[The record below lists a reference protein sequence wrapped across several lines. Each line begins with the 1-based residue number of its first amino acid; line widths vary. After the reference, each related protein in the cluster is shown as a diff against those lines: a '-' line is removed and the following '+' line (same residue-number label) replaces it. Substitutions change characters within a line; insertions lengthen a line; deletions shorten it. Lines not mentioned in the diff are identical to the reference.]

1 MLGLLFRMFLA
12 QSFRVNNLMSQPNPD
27 KLDPTIQ
34 GIQDKVKFL
43 EQTIGKI
50 VAHVP
55 GSGET
60 WFRWLDDVN
69 RAIIDV
75 PAATTFYPVIPS
87 VLLTVSEIAL

>member
-1 MLGLLFRMFLA
+1 
-12 QSFRVNNLMSQPNPD
+12 MSRQNPD

-69 RAIIDV
+69 RAIIV
-75 PAATTFYPVIPS
+75 APAATAFCPAIPS
-87 VLLTVSEIAL
+87 VLLTASEIAL

>member
-1 MLGLLFRMFLA
+1 
-12 QSFRVNNLMSQPNPD
+12 MSQPNPD

-69 RAIIDV
+69 RAIIAA
-75 PAATTFYPVIPS
+75 PPATTFYPVIPS
-87 VLLTVSEIAL
+87 VLLTASEIAL